1 MITPKEIS
9 KSAAQNRVSDRQI
22 EKDYIL
28 TWTLYGIANHK
39 ILNKALVFKGGTAI
53 KKCYIE
59 DYRFSEDLD
68 FTLLE
73 DQLTHVDF
81 KKFLEEVFVWVK
93 EEANITLQ
101 HSKDEIHPSSGSSL
115 FYVDFIGPLAGNLGS
130 RDIKIDITRG
140 EKMEFDSVERKA
152 FITYSDLPEDSFTLQ
167 CYQLSEILIEK
178 MAALMGRTE
187 PRDLYD
193 FWYLTEIERMSVK
206 DHNIEFRS
214 KAEHKNLNSDDFAAK
229 VLRKEKAFERD
240 WKEKLQN
247 QIHDLPKYDD
257 IFREAK
263 RHLKIG

>member
-1 MITPKEIS
+1 MITPKEIN
-9 KSAAQNRVSDRQI
+9 KTAAQYRVSDRQI

-28 TWTLYGIANHK
+28 TWVLYGIANHNT
-39 ILNKALVFKGGTAI
+39 LSTALVFKGGTVL
-53 KKCYIE
+53 KKCYIK

-68 FTLLE
+68 FTLL
-73 DQLTHVDF
+73 DDSFTHDDF
-81 KKFLEEVFVWVK
+81 KKLLAEVFAWIK

-101 HSKDEIHPSSGSSL
+101 HKADEIHDSSGSSQL
-115 FYVDFIGPLAGNLGS
+115 YIDYLGPLGGNIGS

-140 EKMEFDSVERKA
+140 EKMEFDVEERKV
-152 FITYSDLPEDSFTLQ
+152 FIEYSDLPEDSFTLP

-178 MAALMGRTE
+178 MVALMGRTE

-214 KAEHKNLNSDDFAAK
+214 KAANKKQNPDEFATK
-229 VLRKEKAFERD
+229 ILKKEKIFERD

-247 QIHDLPKYDD
+247 QIHDLPKYADV
-257 IFREAK
+257 FRKSK
-263 RHLKIG
+263 RHLSS